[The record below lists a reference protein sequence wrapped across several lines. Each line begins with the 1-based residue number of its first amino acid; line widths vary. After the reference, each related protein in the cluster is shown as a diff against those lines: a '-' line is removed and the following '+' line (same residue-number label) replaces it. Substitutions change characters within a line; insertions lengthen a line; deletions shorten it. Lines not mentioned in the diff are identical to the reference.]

1 MRKIERRNASGEPLD
16 YLDIKKG
23 AGHTHIVDTQN
34 ANGIKTQ
41 KPVSIANDVTGE
53 RAKMQNNTIGEM
65 NQLYQDT
72 MR

>member
-1 MRKIERRNASGEPLD
+1 MSKITRLSDPGEPLD
-16 YLDIKKG
+16 YLDIKED
-23 AGHTHIVDTQN
+23 AGHTHIVDK
-34 ANGIKTQ
+34 ANSKGIKTQ

-53 RAKMQNNTIGEM
+53 RAKMQNSTIGEM

>member
-1 MRKIERRNASGEPLD
+1 MRKIERLNDEPLD

-23 AGHTHIVDTQN
+23 AGHTHIVDVEDPAT
-34 ANGIKTQ
+34 GIKTQ
-41 KPVSIANDVTGE
+41 RPVSIKNDMTGE
-53 RAKMQNNTIGEM
+53 QAKMQNSTIGEM

>member
-1 MRKIERRNASGEPLD
+1 MRKIERRNDPGEPLD
-16 YLDIKKG
+16 YLDIKKN
-23 AGHTHIVDTQN
+23 AGHTHVVDTEN

-53 RAKMQNNTIGEM
+53 RAKMQNSTIGEM
-65 NQLYQDT
+65 NRLYQNT